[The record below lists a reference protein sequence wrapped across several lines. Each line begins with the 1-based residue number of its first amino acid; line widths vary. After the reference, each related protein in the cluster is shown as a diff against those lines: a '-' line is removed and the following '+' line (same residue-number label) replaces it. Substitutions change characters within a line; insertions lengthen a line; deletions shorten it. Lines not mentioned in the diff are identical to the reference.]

1 MASTAENFILDLGAL
16 VKDEALKAVATSR
29 ASGTDQFEAGR
40 AMAWYEV
47 ASLIQQQAAA
57 FGLSLS
63 QVGLME
69 FDAERDL
76 LAKLGAKRGAV

>member
-1 MASTAENFILDLGAL
+1 MPSPAENFILDLGTLMKEA
-16 VKDEALKAVATSR
+16 ALKAVAKAR
-29 ASGTDQFEAGR
+29 ARGADQFEAGR

-57 FGLSLS
+57 FGLPLS
-63 QVGLME
+63 QLGLSG

-76 LAKLGAKRGAV
+76 LAKLGDKSGAV

>member
-16 VKDEALKAVATSR
+16 VKEAALEAA
-29 ASGTDQFEAGR
+29 ASSGSGGADQFEAGR
-40 AMAWYEV
+40 AMAWCEA

-63 QVGLME
+63 QVGLGD
-69 FDAERDL
+69 FDADRDL
-76 LAKLGAKRGAV
+76 LTKLGAKRRAV